1 MSQNIKIYYNIMS
14 IKCYYEYL
22 VKISRVIYAF
32 SNNKIV
38 FNLNSKTIKILSKT
52 SLAPK
57 CPFFHNFYYLI
68 FSWEIFTL
76 GVIT

>member
-1 MSQNIKIYYNIMS
+1 MS
-14 IKCYYEYL
+14 IKYYYECL

-32 SNNKIV
+32 SNYKFF

-68 FSWEIFTL
+68 FL
-76 GVIT
+76 GNFYFWRNYVNPIRY